1 MGRLP
6 TEKAL
11 SPARLELCRYGG
23 WKLQVFHAI
32 VLSMRGMVSPLQP
45 MNSTA
50 VSDKIRV
57 FVVDD
62 HQVVRMGLTT
72 MLESAPDISVVGV
85 AASSQEAIDRIP
97 TVAVDV
103 LLTDLRMDGLN
114 GEEMIAVLHKTHPNL
129 RCAVLTNYHSDED
142 VFSAMKAGAMAY
154 ILKTAPMEH
163 VIDAIRTVHA
173 GERSIPPHIAQ
184 QLAQRALRNEL
195 SSREHEILQLVARGL
210 KNKEIARKLGISE
223 YTARNH
229 VISLLEK
236 LGTRDR
242 TEATA
247 VAIKRGLV
255 RIEQD

>member
-1 MGRLP
+1 
-6 TEKAL
+6 
-11 SPARLELCRYGG
+11 
-23 WKLQVFHAI
+23 
-32 VLSMRGMVSPLQP
+32 

-62 HQVVRMGLTT
+62 HQVVRMGLKT

-173 GERSIPPHIAQ
+173 GQRSIPPHIAQ

-210 KNKEIARKLGISE
+210 KNKEIAKELGISE

-255 RIEQD
+255 RIEQDYPT

>member
-1 MGRLP
+1 M
-6 TEKAL
+6 A
-11 SPARLELCRYGG
+11 
-23 WKLQVFHAI
+23 
-32 VLSMRGMVSPLQP
+32 VLS
-45 MNSTA
+45 T
-50 VSDKIRV
+50 IRV

-62 HQVVRMGLTT
+62 HQVVRMGLQT

-85 AASSQEAIDRIP
+85 AGSAQEAIERIP
-97 TVAVDV
+97 TIAVDV
-103 LLTDLRMDGLN
+103 LLTDLRMAGMN
-114 GEEMIAVLHKTHPNL
+114 GEELITMLRKTRPDL

-142 VFSAMKAGAMAY
+142 VFSAMKAGALAY

-163 VIDAIRTVHA
+163 VIEAIRTVHS
-173 GERSIPPHIAQ
+173 GKRSIPPHIAQ
-184 QLAQRALRNEL
+184 QLAQRALRNQL
-195 SSREHEILQLVARGL
+195 SSRESEILQLVAQGL
-210 KNKEIARKLGISE
+210 KNKEIADKLYISE

-255 RIEQD
+255 RIED